1 MDPDFELPISLPSRD
16 SRNLLRALHGQLRA
30 AILDGRLQPGSRLPP
45 TRALAA
51 AYGVSRNTAVAAYDL
66 LLSEGYLAPPVRGPE
81 PTWRTSAPVIRS
93 TGPRQVPR
101 WTPIRACRRFG
112 ANRPFLFHLHLP
124 DFDAVRLSTRSP
136 DKRFF
141 PFDVWRR
148 LTARAIRS
156 LREEAG
162 RLRGAAGL
170 PGLREAIAKHV
181 SFARAVACRP
191 EDIVVTAGSQQALRS
206 PRPHP
211 DLSGPNRGRRR
222 ESRLSAAARGLRR
235 RRRQDRT
242 RPG

>member
-1 MDPDFELPISLPSRD
+1 M
-16 SRNLLRALHGQLRA
+16 RA

-66 LLSEGYLAPPVRGPE
+66 LLSEGYLATRPRAGAYVADVRPRSSSRGAAPSTAGTDSRLQAFWRRSRVPV
-81 PTWRTSAPVIRS
+81 
-93 TGPRQVPR
+93 
-101 WTPIRACRRFG
+101 
-112 ANRPFLFHLHLP
+112 HLHS
-124 DFDAVRLSTRSP
+124 AISTRFDFRLGVP

-156 LREEAG
+156 FAKKP
-162 RLRGAAGL
+162 AAYAEPQGL
-170 PGLREAIAKHV
+170 PALREAIAKHV

-211 DLSGPNRGRRR
+211 DLSGPHRGRRGK
-222 ESRLSAAARGLRR
+222 SSAIRHY
-235 RRRQDRT
+235 T
-242 RPG
+242 RPSPPPAPRSYPFKLTATGSPCSDCRPTRA